1 MRIFSA
7 LSFIGLHV
15 GVYLIA
21 ATVQPV
27 AAQNIPTQELPPGS
41 STTPPRNILEEPRQI
56 EPPTPPS
63 GPEVDPSLSDG
74 VSPQFTRYLLG
85 PGDGVNVLIQRPSG
99 KYRLGPGDGIAVSV
113 QRFPDLSFQAIIN
126 PEGNIVVPL
135 LGTVSL
141 RGLTLE
147 QAQEKIRVGLNRF
160 VVDPIVALALTI
172 QRPELSFTAQLNP
185 EGNIIVPQV
194 GTISLQGLT
203 LDEAQEKIRLSSSR
217 IYVDPVVSVSLAA
230 QRPVQITISGEVTRP
245 GIYSIASG
253 LPRVGDALILAGGSS
268 MTADLRQVQIRR
280 RLVDGSVA
288 TQNVDLYTPLQNGG
302 SVPNLRLQDGD
313 AIVIPRREI
322 AADDGYDRNLVS
334 RSTLA
339 VQQIRVRVLNYA
351 SGGIVT
357 IPLPNGSNFLDALA
371 GVNLD
376 TANLRGIKLF
386 RFDPERGRAIAQ
398 TLNARKALSGDSSQN
413 VPLQDNDVIVIGRNL
428 IGKITNAISL
438 ITRPFISINA
448 FLDFFNDFGRD

>member
-1 MRIFSA
+1 MRTFSA

-21 ATVQPV
+21 VTAQPV
-27 AAQNIPTQELPPGS
+27 SAQNVPTQELPPGS
-41 STTPPRNILEEPRQI
+41 STTPPTNILEQPRQI

-63 GPEVDPSLSDG
+63 GPEVDPSLG
-74 VSPQFTRYLLG
+74 EGISPQFTRYLLG
-85 PGDGVNVLIQRPSG
+85 PGDGLNILVQRPSG
-99 KYRLGPGDGIAVSV
+99 KYRLGPGDGITVSV
-113 QRFPDLSFQAIIN
+113 QRFPDLSFQALIN

-141 RGLTLE
+141 KGLTLE

-160 VVDPIVALALTI
+160 VVDPIVTLALTV
-172 QRPELSFTAQLNP
+172 QRPELSFAAQVNP

-203 LDEAQEKIRLSSSR
+203 LDEAQEKIRLSLSR

-253 LPRVGDALILAGGSS
+253 LPRVGDALIVAGGSS

-280 RLVDGSVA
+280 RFVDGSVA

-322 AADDGYDRNLVS
+322 ASDDGYDRNLVS

-339 VQQIRVRVLNYA
+339 VPQIRVRVLNYA
-351 SGGIVT
+351 SGGVVT

-376 TANLRGIKLF
+376 TANLKGIKLF

-448 FLDFFNDFGRD
+448 FLDFFDDFGRD